1 MTIEKETAN
10 RANTAAVIII
20 GNEILSGRTQDINL
34 SYLGKRFDQLG
45 ISLVEARIV
54 RDVPEEIIDAVN
66 HLRNEYEYVFTTG
79 GIGPTHDD
87 ITTDCIAQAFGVNIE
102 INPEAVKYVAHGDKP
117 DQISDARMKMA
128 KIPVGA
134 TLVDN
139 PVSGAP
145 GYRLENVY
153 VFAGVP
159 NIMQAMF
166 EGMAHELVGGDPV
179 LTKTVST
186 HMRESQIAEGL
197 EKLQNEYPDINIGSY
212 PFYKEQRFGVNIVT
226 RGTDQKELETLDQKL
241 RDLIIKL
248 GHQPIK

>member
-1 MTIEKETAN
+1 MTIEKEATN
-10 RANTAAVIII
+10 SANTAAVIII

-34 SYLGKRFDQLG
+34 SYMGKRFDQLG
-45 ISLVEARIV
+45 INLVEARIV
-54 RDVPEEIIDAVN
+54 RDVPEEIIEAVN
-66 HLRNEYEYVFTTG
+66 HLRNVSKYVFTTG

-87 ITTDCIAQAFGVNIE
+87 ITTYCIAQAFGVDVE
-102 INPEAVKYVAHGDKP
+102 LNPDAVKCVANGDKP
-117 DQISDARMKMA
+117 EQVSDARMKMA
-128 KIPVGA
+128 RIPVGA

-166 EGMAHELVGGDPV
+166 EGVAHELIGGDPV
-179 LTKTVST
+179 ITKTVSA

-197 EKLQNEYPDINIGSY
+197 DQLQNEYPDISIGSY
-212 PFYKEQRFGVNIVT
+212 PFYKEQRFGVNVVT
-226 RGTDQKELETLDQKL
+226 RGTDENELEELDQKL
-241 RDLIIKL
+241 RDLIAELSKSY
-248 GHQPIK
+248 